1 MLTSLQRG
9 FHLSM
14 LGSYGLLT
22 VHVVFMLLL
31 LLGIPTPPCQCDPN
45 PSPACDE
52 GWGCRFLLGCSFF
65 THRLRYLARFLPAT
79 SASNFLVPVSKT
91 AEPLQS
97 PFLYLVLSSSSLY
110 HGSEGSP
117 VEERTPPKVCTWFQ
131 DPCRSLGSAPAYYP
145 GFELHFCL
153 QYLRVSLYCFQAALC
168 IKFFSSILLS
178 LSMCLLL
185 CGVIPVS
192 ALSSILTRSHS
203 HLSLKLDTIPSLDF
217 CGLVSTA
224 SCIHPTNTYYL
235 QPLQKRTGETVVSK
249 IQSLCPPGVYY
260 SSWRDRK

>member
-1 MLTSLQRG
+1 
-9 FHLSM
+9 M

-22 VHVVFMLLL
+22 VRVVFMFLL
-31 LLGIPTPPCQCDPN
+31 LLGIPTPQCQCDLN

-52 GWGCRFLLGCSFF
+52 GLGCRFLLGCSFF
-65 THRLRYLARFLPAT
+65 THGLRYLACFLPAT
-79 SASNFLVPVSKT
+79 SASDFLVPVSKT

-110 HGSEGSP
+110 HGSEASP
-117 VEERTPPKVCTWFQ
+117 VEERTTPKVCTWFQ
-131 DPCRSLGSAPAYYP
+131 DPCRSLGSAPACYP

-153 QYLRVSLYCFQAALC
+153 QYLRISLYCFQAALC

-203 HLSLKLDTIPSLDF
+203 HLSLKLDTIPSLLHWTF
-217 CGLVSTA
+217 VGLLALLHVF
-224 SCIHPTNTYYL
+224 IQQIPITYNLCRKEPARL
-235 QPLQKRTGETVVSK
+235 Q
-249 IQSLCPPGVYY
+249 
-260 SSWRDRK
+260 